1 MKKILIISV
10 ICICLCGCGNDNQN
24 KTNNNN
30 TENNSNNEYL
40 YGTVNDFEMMINS
53 EFQMSNDYSNYK
65 LDFEK
70 VNIDNLEL
78 NYGKYSYS
86 LYESKLSEDIKI
98 QLVVDDSNNKI
109 VQIRENFAHF
119 SNDEKTSLSGYILGV
134 MIRNIYN
141 IYDSNEIDELITDLG
156 FENMEFGM
164 NNTYIL
170 ENNIHRLRLDAL
182 NVIYSITVNNVKEN
196 DFFKLDNTAINS
208 EEDQEKLGEETN
220 TNQIVYKAST
230 YKIGT
235 DMPSGEYI
243 VFSERNSGYFSISS
257 DSSGNS
263 ILSNDNFDYNTII
276 KVNDGEYL
284 KLSRAY
290 AIPFNEVNSLDISKI
305 GMYKVGKHIE
315 AKEYKLCSTSSSGYY
330 AVYDGP
336 LGKDENIVTNDNFSG
351 CTYITVRDGQYLQLS
366 RATIQE

>member
-1 MKKILIISV
+1 MKKILIILI

-40 YGTVNDFEMMINS
+40 YGTVNDFETMINS
-53 EFQMSNDYSNYK
+53 ELQMSNDYSNYK

-98 QLVVDDSNNKI
+98 QLVVDNSNSKI
-109 VQIRENFAHF
+109 VQIREVTNLF
-119 SNDEKTSLSGYILGV
+119 SSEDDTNIYGFIIGV
-134 MIRNIYN
+134 IIRNIYN
-141 IYDSNEIDELITDLG
+141 IYDSNEINELIVDLG

-170 ENNIHRLRLDAL
+170 ENDIHRLRLDAL
-182 NVIYSITVNNVKEN
+182 NVIYSITVNNGKEN
-196 DFFKLDNTAINS
+196 DFFKLDDTAINS
-208 EEDQEKLGEETN
+208 EEDQEKSDEETN
-220 TNQIVYKAST
+220 ANQTVYRAST

-243 VFSERNSGYFSISS
+243 VFSERNSGYFSINS

-263 ILSNDNFDYNTII
+263 ILSNDNFDYNTIV

-284 KLSRAY
+284 ELSRAY
-290 AIPFNEVNSLDISKI
+290 AIPFDEVDSLDTSKT
-305 GMYKVGKHIE
+305 GMFKVGKHIE
-315 AKEYKLCSTSSSGYY
+315 AKEYKICSTSSSGYY

-336 LGKDENIVTNDNFSG
+336 LGKDENIITNDNFSG
-351 CTYITVRDGQYLQLS
+351 CTYITVKNGQYLKLS